1 MKRTTQLIQ
10 TVCILLF
17 LQAQLPRPV
26 NASAHAFK
34 GAAIANLCK
43 LTGFLAKLPGDAIDR
58 LQTEARAITAATE
71 TQAMANAAAA
81 AADSETK
88 VVFQAAAAAAAEC
101 AADTVAG
108 LTSKETAVVSATGRA
123 AKEIGHIAEL
133 VNYLKQVSAGGG
145 STGYCLTKAADEAN
159 AADESEQELKCDKQT
174 IVYNAQAMQYT
185 ANDVTDDGFPV
196 VPGGDAKSGTA
207 TNKCKLFHKGSAAA
221 AASDLF
227 QKPGQ
232 RSFIGGLLT
241 VTTVGSSQPGSL
253 TISGQST
260 IATAGAAEPNQILG
274 ELYNSVQELKNIQGR
289 DCGTDEKSSISKVI
303 EDEKVKALLTAAL
316 AIGATSTDKE
326 SPEQRAQKMLE
337 RVAGTTSELGT
348 AIFKKIE
355 EQQAMHTESG
365 KATQKQLRQIIG
377 ADNHRL
383 TLQNH
388 TVMAQNN
395 LGDLKKKI
403 EDLTGQTA
411 VARKKRQPKKTARN
425 TLSKDPA
432 RKRVANLM
440 AAKKMVKSAFQT
452 LKQKQTRKVKEMME
466 KQAQLLFAQG
476 KTRRHATALRAANA
490 REKNAKIPLFFS
502 IRNSPSLLILLFTW
516 WHFNLFS
523 NLRISAQFYEIYK
536 TV

>member
-1 MKRTTQLIQ
+1 M
-10 TVCILLF
+10 
-17 LQAQLPRPV
+17 
-26 NASAHAFK
+26 NAAAAAK
-34 GAAIANLCK
+34 ALAGA
-43 LTGFLAKLPGDAIDR
+43 
-58 LQTEARAITAATE
+58 
-71 TQAMANAAAA
+71 AAAA

-101 AADTVAG
+101 AADTAAG
-108 LTSKETAVVSATGRA
+108 LTSKATAVVSATGRA
-123 AKEIGHIAEL
+123 AKEIGHIAEM
-133 VNYLKQVSAGGG
+133 VNFLKQVSAGGG
-145 STGYCLTKAADEAN
+145 STGYGLTKAADEAN

-196 VPGGDAKSGTA
+196 MPGGDAKSGTA

-355 EQQAMHTESG
+355 EQQAMHIEG
-365 KATQKQLRQIIG
+365 AKATQKQLKQITG
-377 ADNHRL
+377 SANRRL
-383 TLQNH
+383 TELYH
-388 TVMAQNN
+388 TMMAEKN

-403 EDLTGQTA
+403 EDLASQTA
-411 VARKKRQPKKTARN
+411 AV
-425 TLSKDPA
+425 S
-432 RKRVANLM
+432 
-440 AAKKMVKSAFQT
+440 KKMPSKEDCKEHKEQGPCEKAGCKFDGSKKDGEKCFPDPEAPTVK
-452 LKQKQTRKVKEMME
+452 KDGEN
-466 KQAQLLFAQG
+466 G
-476 KTRRHATALRAANA
+476 KTGSTSICAGKEQGEC
-490 REKNAKIPLFFS
+490 EK
-502 IRNSPSLLILLFTW
+502 
-516 WHFNLFS
+516 
-523 NLRISAQFYEIYK
+523 
-536 TV
+536 